1 MHVDYVRVYQAADT
15 AERFEASFVDNWT
28 GWRKVTIRFDDL
40 VRSAEQPA
48 GAPDDGL
55 GLDQVWGYGFQLPAA
70 GSGSFYLDQMHLEA
84 FHRYYVPLIGSA
96 H

>member
-15 AERFEASFVDNWT
+15 AERWEASFVDDFD
-28 GWRKVTIRFDDL
+28 GWHKVFIRFDDM

-55 GLDQVWGYGFQLPAA
+55 GLTEVWGYGFQLPPA
-70 GSGSFYLDQMHLEA
+70 GSGSFYLDRVHLEA
-84 FHRYYVPLIGSA
+84 LHRYYWPLVGGD
-96 H
+96 